1 MINPIETLNEYYYQS
16 SQDEYDGW
24 REFAREE
31 VIAIESRCLAN
42 NARKMCTT
50 VGTSVIALMAVA
62 MFAST
67 GWTAEDTRF
76 SKHQSIRISG
86 GAVIGSGGA
95 VIGGVTGGPVGLV
108 VGATLGTWLGDR
120 FDEERN
126 ARTQFKQRWIEAEE
140 EVAALNDL
148 VASSEHQVAVLE
160 SQIHQENR
168 EMQNTLRD
176 ALDVQVLFRT
186 NESTL
191 PDETQNRLLRLAGLL
206 AHLDG
211 TLIHIE
217 GHADS
222 RGHQEHND
230 QLSAQRA
237 TFVRDLLIEAGVPLN
252 RIMIDGYGE
261 TYASAEENDVDSMAM
276 ERRVDLTLIRNGSE
290 NRVAQK

>member
-86 GAVIGSGGA
+86 GAVIG
-95 VIGGVTGGPVGLV
+95 GVAGGPVGLV
-108 VGATLGTWLGDR
+108 LGATLGAWLGDR

-126 ARTQFKQRWIEAEE
+126 ARTQFEQRWIEAEE

-237 TFVRDLLIEAGVPLN
+237 TSVRDLLIEAGVPLN

>member
-31 VIAIESRCLAN
+31 VIAIESRSLAN

-67 GWTAEDTRF
+67 GWTAEDTGL
-76 SKHQSIRISG
+76 SKHQSIRI
-86 GAVIGSGGA
+86 SGGA

-108 VGATLGTWLGDR
+108 VGATLGAWLGDR

-126 ARTQFKQRWIEAEE
+126 ARTQFEQRWIEAEE

-191 PDETQNRLLRLAGLL
+191 PDETQNRLLRLAELL

>member
-1 MINPIETLNEYYYQS
+1 M
-16 SQDEYDGW
+16 
-24 REFAREE
+24 
-31 VIAIESRCLAN
+31 
-42 NARKMCTT
+42 
-50 VGTSVIALMAVA
+50 VGISVIALAIA
-62 MFAST
+62 TIFTST

-76 SKHQSIRISG
+76 SKHQSIS
-86 GAVIGSGGA
+86 IGGGA
-95 VIGGVTGGPVGLV
+95 VIGGVAGGPVGLV
-108 VGATLGTWLGDR
+108 LGSTLGAWLGDR

-126 ARTQFKQRWIEAEE
+126 ARVRFEQLWTEAEE

-148 VASSEHQVAVLE
+148 VASNEYQVAALE

-191 PDETQNRLLRLAGLL
+191 PNDTQKRLLRLAGLL

-217 GHADS
+217 GHTDS
-222 RGHQEHND
+222 RGNQEHND

-237 TFVRDLLIEAGVPLN
+237 TSVRDLLIEAGVPLN

-261 TYASAEENDVDSMAM
+261 TYASAEENDVDLMAM
-276 ERRVDLTLIRNGSE
+276 ERRVDLTLIRNGNE

>member
-67 GWTAEDTRF
+67 GWTAEDTGL
-76 SKHQSIRISG
+76 SKHQSIRI
-86 GAVIGSGGA
+86 SGGA

-108 VGATLGTWLGDR
+108 VGATLGAWLGDR

-126 ARTQFKQRWIEAEE
+126 ARTQFEQRWIEAEE

-191 PDETQNRLLRLAGLL
+191 PDETQNRLLRLAELL

-237 TFVRDLLIEAGVPLN
+237 TCVRDLLIEAGVPLN
-252 RIMIDGYGE
+252 RIIIDGYGE

>member
-67 GWTAEDTRF
+67 GWAAEDTGL
-76 SKHQSIRISG
+76 SKHQSIRI
-86 GAVIGSGGA
+86 SGGA

-126 ARTQFKQRWIEAEE
+126 ARTQFEQRWIEAEE

-211 TLIHIE
+211 TLTHIE

>member
-1 MINPIETLNEYYYQS
+1 MINPIKTLNEHYYQS
-16 SQDEYDGW
+16 SQDTYEGW
-24 REFAREE
+24 CEVARKEATSIRELRR
-31 VIAIESRCLAN
+31 SAN
-42 NARKMCTT
+42 KARKMCMT
-50 VGTSVIALMAVA
+50 VGTSVIVLVVA
-62 MFAST
+62 TVFAST
-67 GWTAEDTRF
+67 GWAAESTGF
-76 SKHQSIRISG
+76 SKHQSIRIG
-86 GAVIGSGGA
+86 GGA
-95 VIGGVTGGPVGLV
+95 VIGGVAGGPVGLV
-108 VGATLGTWLGDR
+108 LGTTLGAWLGDR
-120 FDEERN
+120 FDEEHN
-126 ARTQFKQRWIEAEE
+126 ARIQLEQRWTEAKE

-148 VASSEHQVAVLE
+148 VTSSEHQVAALE

-168 EMQNTLRD
+168 NMQNTLRD

-191 PDETQNRLLRLAGLL
+191 PDETQDRLLRLAGLL

-222 RGHQEHND
+222 RGDQEHND

-237 TFVRDLLIEAGVPLN
+237 SSVRDLLIEAGVPLN

-261 TYASAEENDVDSMAM
+261 TYASAEENDIDSMAM
-276 ERRVDLTLIRNGSE
+276 ERRVDLTLIRNGNE